1 MTDPYTPKPMEAA
14 RGVTETRDSRFD
26 GLHAEA
32 SSAVGSSANAIRDV
46 RERYRQAYAAT
57 LTRWQQL
64 RDQLEGVDRRPRA
77 DRPRLVTHV
86 SDEPEEVQ
94 DGSSPGLAAAAA
106 EAGADDAFHRALRSE
121 VESLARE
128 LEAHRSGL
136 ARLEIAERTLSRT
149 WLFLERGDST
159 LVAPGDEPAGE
170 DDLAMRI
177 VEAQEAERARISQ
190 EIHDGPVQALS
201 NAIFHAD
208 YAERVSASDP
218 VAMTAEIRTLRDIL
232 RRELDSLRG
241 FISQLRPPLLD
252 ELGLDG
258 AMEEAAGDLRATTD
272 LQVTTHLRARN
283 DSLGDHQQTVALRV
297 TQEALQNVRKHAAA
311 STVVVS
317 TDLADDTW
325 TLEIRDDGRGFDVDA
340 VAARGRRNFGL
351 QFMRERAELI
361 DARFDVR
368 SRPDGGT
375 VVRLAIPTGARTG
388 AKENG

>member
-14 RGVTETRDSRFD
+14 RGVTDTRDSRFD
-26 GLHAEA
+26 GLRAEA
-32 SSAVGSSANAIRDV
+32 SAAVGSSANTIRDV
-46 RERYRQAYAAT
+46 RERYREAYAET
-57 LTRWQQL
+57 LARWQGL
-64 RDQLEGVDRRPRA
+64 RDELDGVDRRPRIE
-77 DRPRLVTHV
+77 RPRLVTEEP
-86 SDEPEEVQ
+86 DEPEA
-94 DGSSPGLAAAAA
+94 SSLAELAALAA
-106 EAGADDAFHRALRSE
+106 EAGAEDAFKRALRRD
-121 VESLARE
+121 VESLAVD
-128 LEAHRSGL
+128 LDGHRSAL
-136 ARLEIAERTLSRT
+136 ARLELAERTLSRT
-149 WLFLERGDST
+149 WLFLERGDTT
-159 LVAPGDEPAGE
+159 LVAPGDGPGGE
-170 DDLAMRI
+170 DDVAMRI
-177 VEAQEAERARISQ
+177 VEAQEAERARLSQ

-218 VAMTAEIRTLRDIL
+218 IATTAEIRTLRDLL
-232 RRELDSLRG
+232 RRELDNLRG

-252 ELGLDG
+252 ELGLEG
-258 AMEEAAGDLRATTD
+258 AMEDAAVNLRATSD
-272 LQVTTHLRARN
+272 LQVTTDLHARN
-283 DSLGDHQQTVALRV
+283 DLLGTHQQTVALRV

-317 TDLADDTW
+317 TDLADETW
-325 TLEIRDDGRGFDVDA
+325 TLEIRDDGRGFDVGA

-361 DARFDVR
+361 DARLDVR